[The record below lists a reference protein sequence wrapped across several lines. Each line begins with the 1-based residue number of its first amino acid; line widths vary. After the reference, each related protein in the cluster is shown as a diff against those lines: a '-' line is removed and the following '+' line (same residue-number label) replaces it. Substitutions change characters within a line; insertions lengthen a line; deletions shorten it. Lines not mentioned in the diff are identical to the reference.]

1 MKKIIYLYLI
11 FFAFPSLSQTQ
22 IGSGSYSTSF
32 PGTDVAGRNGFPSGT
47 PQLSGSALSKPV
59 PTNDWWSKLVKE
71 NHADNLFNYP
81 LTMKTVNEGLIITY
95 IPWGVIGDSAPIVVG
110 LDGLNSDNA
119 TVSDFSDWTVS
130 MNWKNS
136 NSSLTAT
143 SGIGMPF
150 VYFEKMPSDIAEIR
164 ISSGN
169 ATIHDEIIV
178 IENASSGANFV
189 VFGPT
194 GSTWTKNGNT
204 FSSSLDNKTYWS
216 VAMLPLGSYNILDK
230 ANDYK
235 TFA

>member
-1 MKKIIYLYLI
+1 
-11 FFAFPSLSQTQ
+11 
-22 IGSGSYSTSF
+22 
-32 PGTDVAGRNGFPSGT
+32 
-47 PQLSGSALSKPV
+47 
-59 PTNDWWSKLVKE
+59 
-71 NHADNLFNYP
+71 
-81 LTMKTVNEGLIITY
+81 
-95 IPWGVIGDSAPIVVG
+95 
-110 LDGLNSDNA
+110 
-119 TVSDFSDWTVS
+119 
-130 MNWKNS
+130 
-136 NSSLTAT
+136 
-143 SGIGMPF
+143 
-150 VYFEKMPSDIAEIR
+150 MPSDIAEIR

-235 TFA
+235 TFAYTFPCLLYTSPSPRDLSTSRMPSSA